1 MIITIGGDIKMKL
14 FITGEKGFIGTN
26 LIRRAKKFDIDIISG
41 IHEKNDK
48 TAWVS
53 QYTTEKGEPCVH
65 RNTEGAWASFFEDN
79 EIDVVIHNAAKV
91 GTDVVALDAKESTL
105 TNVQGTYNICRAA
118 RALDIGVCYM
128 GTTVIYDT
136 SKYQNEAIKEES
148 DRGPHTFYGCQKL
161 CAEDIM
167 KSQVEKWMIV
177 RPLFAYGG
185 IGDMN
190 SLIAKSIYGA
200 LNNKNQIDMFLD
212 PTKIKDYMHV
222 NDYCDAVLTAIT
234 QNMWYQDWN
243 VAAETPLMTGEI
255 VNLIQEITN
264 LDLKDVVRW
273 YPKTDYLGN
282 HMLTSWKFRNVSGWS
297 PKISLEEGIKM
308 SFQSILQSKGYNPL
322 KYLEEAKER
331 NVDLTEFY

>member
-1 MIITIGGDIKMKL
+1 
-14 FITGEKGFIGTN
+14 
-26 LIRRAKKFDIDIISG
+26 
-41 IHEKNDK
+41 
-48 TAWVS
+48 
-53 QYTTEKGEPCVH
+53 
-65 RNTEGAWASFFEDN
+65 
-79 EIDVVIHNAAKV
+79 
-91 GTDVVALDAKESTL
+91 
-105 TNVQGTYNICRAA
+105 
-118 RALDIGVCYM
+118 M